1 MEKLDPPVDK
11 EKYKEIPKGLSDYE
25 RNKVSNIPTHFT
37 LELRTEGRYKG
48 FDKVTYYREN
58 LLEKVARSN
67 ESSYI

>member
-1 MEKLDPPVDK
+1 MEKLDPPVDR

-25 RNKVSNIPTHFT
+25 RNKLSNIPTHFT
-37 LELRTEGRYKG
+37 LELIKEGRYEG

-58 LLEKVARSN
+58 LLEKVAKKV